1 MNPNA
6 NHTVSLTSIL
16 QTLRDH
22 WDLIIQMVSREI
34 IGRYKGSFIG
44 VLWLFLHP
52 IMMLFVYTFVFS
64 VVFQARWVD
73 SVPESKTQFAFIMF
87 VGMLIHGLFAD
98 VVNKAPNLILSNI
111 NYVKK
116 VVFPLE
122 ILCIIN
128 LFEGFFH
135 ALMAFIVLIISLCVF
150 NHSLSWTIIFF
161 PLVLIPYLFFIVG
174 VSWII
179 ASLGVFIRD
188 IGQAVS
194 VLTTVL
200 LFLSPVFYS
209 KNALPK
215 NFQRWMDLNPLT
227 FVIEQSRNVLIW
239 EKSPDWGVL
248 LVYTLGSIAVMWIG
262 YIWFQKTRKGFADVL

>member
-6 NHTVSLTSIL
+6 NHSTSLGSL
-16 QTLRDH
+16 VKGLRSH
-22 WDLIIQMVSREI
+22 WDLIMQMTSREI

-44 VLWLFLHP
+44 ILWPFLYP

-87 VGMLIHGLFAD
+87 VGMLIHGLFAE
-98 VVNKAPNLILSNI
+98 VVNKAPGIVLSNI

-122 ILCIIN
+122 MLSVIN
-128 LFEGFFH
+128 LFEGLFH
-135 ALMAFIVLIISLCVF
+135 SLIGFIVLIVALSIF
-150 NHSLSWTIIFF
+150 NNSLSWTIIFF
-161 PLVLIPYLFFIVG
+161 PLILLPYLLFILG
-174 VSWII
+174 IAWII

-188 IGQAVS
+188 IGQVVS

-209 KNALPK
+209 KSALPK
-215 NFQRWMDLNPLT
+215 NFQEWMDLNPLT

-239 EKSPDWGVL
+239 GKMPDWGL
-248 LVYTLGSIAVMWIG
+248 LCAYTLGAIVVMWLG